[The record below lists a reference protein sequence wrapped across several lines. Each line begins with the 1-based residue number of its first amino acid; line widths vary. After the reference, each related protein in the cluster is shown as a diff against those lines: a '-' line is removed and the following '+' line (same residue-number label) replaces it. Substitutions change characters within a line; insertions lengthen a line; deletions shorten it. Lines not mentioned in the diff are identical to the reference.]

1 MFTEDELE
9 ALVLGARWVERQ
21 GDTGLAHG
29 AATALAK
36 IATASSRDLRDSLAE
51 AGLWAPKLSSPS
63 TAEAPLQPIREAIR
77 REHKL
82 RIAYVNESGE
92 SSERVIWPIALAF
105 MENVRVLAAWCE
117 LRNGFRHFR
126 ADRIRDLTPLR
137 LRYPTRRTALVKQ
150 WQVEQKIQLPK
161 RS

>member
-1 MFTEDELE
+1 M
-9 ALVLGARWVERQ
+9 
-21 GDTGLAHG
+21 
-29 AATALAK
+29 
-36 IATASSRDLRDSLAE
+36 
-51 AGLWAPKLSSPS
+51 LSSPS
-63 TAEAPLQPIREAIR
+63 AAESPLQPIREAMR

-105 MENVRVLAAWCE
+105 MEKARVLAAWCE

-126 ADRIRDLTPLR
+126 ADRIRHLTPLG
-137 LRYPTRRTALVKQ
+137 LPYPTRRAALVRQ
-150 WQVEQKIQLPK
+150 WQAEQKIRLPE